1 MPHPRPVMP
10 RRRLARAAVLLGLP
24 LALPVCPFSAQA
36 QPAAQPADQA
46 EGLRALG
53 AAEGELRE
61 ALRRVDE
68 GTLPGS
74 LAVSRLRQ
82 ALNEVERAMLRLPA
96 ESRQGA
102 PWQTAVREVS
112 GAMAAARAEG
122 ASLAAIRTAAGNA
135 LATLPALRGAETGA
149 EGG

>member
-10 RRRLARAAVLLGLP
+10 RRRLARAVVLLGLP
-24 LALPVCPFSAQA
+24 LALPVCPSSAQS
-36 QPAAQPADQA
+36 QPAAQA

>member
-1 MPHPRPVMP
+1 MPHPRHQPP
-10 RRRLARAAVLLGLP
+10 RRRLARAA
-24 LALPVCPFSAQA
+24 LALAVLSPVFPPVAQA
-36 QPAAQPADQA
+36 QPAAQA

-74 LAVSRLRQ
+74 LAISRLRQ

-96 ESRQGA
+96 ESRQGT

-112 GAMAAARAEG
+112 GAMAAAREEG
-122 ASLAAIRTAAGNA
+122 ASLPALRTAAGNA
-135 LATLPALRGAETGA
+135 LATLPALRGVETGA
-149 EGG
+149 QGG